1 METKDLYK
9 VLGVSRGAS
18 QEEIRR
24 SYRKLAREHHPDAN
38 RDDKDAEER
47 FKEIQHAYEILSNP
61 EKRRQYDE
69 GPRAFFGGGNAGQGG
84 AGGARTADFSDLSD
98 LFGGLG
104 DIFGASTRTRE
115 TSRKGQNITA
125 TVNLSFN
132 DALNG
137 VTTRVNVPVEEACGD
152 CRGTGAAPGTSP
164 RTCPEC
170 GGRGVRSRDQGFFA
184 FSEPCARCGGEGR
197 IVEKPCPTC
206 SGSGR
211 LRKARQVTVRIP
223 AGAKDGMKIRVPGR
237 GSAGEKGG
245 PAGDLFVVTR
255 VAEHPVFKRRGDDF
269 VVEVPVSF
277 VEAALGAQIVV
288 PRPGGGTVK
297 LRLPAGTQDGKQFRV
312 RGAGAPKARSRSG
325 ERGDLIVRARLVV
338 PRKLKKRER
347 EILEA
352 LAEERDENVRGE
364 LFKKVGSS

>member
-137 VTTRVNVPVEEACGD
+137 VTTRVNVPVEEACGE
-152 CRGTGAAPGTSP
+152 CR
-164 RTCPEC
+164 
-170 GGRGVRSRDQGFFA
+170 
-184 FSEPCARCGGEGR
+184 GEGR
-197 IVEKPCPTC
+197 
-206 SGSGR
+206 SGGRPVRGDAGSRASGLQAARGR
-211 LRKARQVTVRIP
+211 LC
-223 AGAKDGMKIRVPGR
+223 
-237 GSAGEKGG
+237 S
-245 PAGDLFVVTR
+245 
-255 VAEHPVFKRRGDDF
+255 
-269 VVEVPVSF
+269 
-277 VEAALGAQIVV
+277 
-288 PRPGGGTVK
+288 
-297 LRLPAGTQDGKQFRV
+297 
-312 RGAGAPKARSRSG
+312 RGAGQLRGSGARGADRGAAAGWWDGQAEVAGWDAGRQAVQGAGSG
-325 ERGDLIVRARLVV
+325 GA
-338 PRKLKKRER
+338 
-347 EILEA
+347 
-352 LAEERDENVRGE
+352 
-364 LFKKVGSS
+364 